1 MKLVSERCTVLGPGI
16 ICKISNTRKS
26 VSSEIQILRNGS
38 KIEVQAKFVF
48 NQLQSVLI
56 SDETLFLLFDIASH
70 NVNNSWRNSKQKFTK
85 FYDN

>member
-1 MKLVSERCTVLGPGI
+1 MYYGPCI

-26 VSSEIQILRNGS
+26 VSSEIKTLRNGS
-38 KIEVQAKFVF
+38 KNEVQAKFVF

-56 SDETLFLLFDIASH
+56 SDETLFLVFDIASH
-70 NVNNSWRNSKQKFTK
+70 SVNNSWRNSKQKFTK